1 MRIGVLS
8 DTRVPTRPAGGHG
21 LGRMAWDIAAG
32 LARRGH
38 SVVLY
43 AGPDSEAPDG
53 VRLQAHGSETLR
65 VAFLECDD
73 ADAYLDLS
81 HYHDLSRRRPDWP
94 VVNWIVDQEVAYA
107 PPRAVVGNAWQRR
120 TFPAARIVPLGIDV
134 DAVPFVEQRFPGMGR
149 FSKEPYLAYCHKL
162 HPLKGVD
169 LAAQVGDK
177 AKVAVHYAGELFVT
191 PAPAN
196 WHGELTDDALLW
208 EFLGCAEGLL
218 SPARRDAGGR
228 VNLEAAA
235 CGTPVL
241 TLAGTG
247 TACHVEH
254 CVSGFVCADV
264 DELADAVQDLPR
276 LDRRAMRAWVRET
289 HDVSVMLDQLESLLT
304 EAADGGTW

>member
-1 MRIGVLS
+1 MRIGVLAH
-8 DTRVPTRPAGGHG
+8 TRRPTLPRGGDG
-21 LGRMAWDIAAG
+21 AGRMAWDIAAG

-38 SVVLY
+38 NAVLY
-43 AGPDSEAPDG
+43 GGPGSEAPDA
-53 VRLQAHGSETLR
+53 VRLAIYDDETGRAEWLIPGN
-65 VAFLECDD
+65 D
-73 ADAYLDLS
+73 AWLDLS
-81 HYHDLSRRRPDWP
+81 HFHGLARLHPDWP
-94 VVNWIVDQEVAYA
+94 VVNWLVDTECRYQ
-107 PPRAVVGNAWQRR
+107 PPCAVVGNAWQRR
-120 TFPAARIVPLGIDV
+120 AFPAARIVPLGIDV
-134 DAVPFVEQRFPGMGR
+134 DAVPLIERKVPGLGR
-149 FSKEPYLAYCHKL
+149 FSKEPYLAFCHKL